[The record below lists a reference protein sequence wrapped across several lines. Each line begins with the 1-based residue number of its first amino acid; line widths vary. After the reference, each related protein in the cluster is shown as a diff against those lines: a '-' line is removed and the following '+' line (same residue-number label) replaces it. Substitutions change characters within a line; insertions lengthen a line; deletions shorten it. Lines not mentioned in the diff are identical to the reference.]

1 MIRVFWDTNL
11 FIYMFEDYGP
21 LTKQVRELLSR
32 LEERRAR
39 IVTSTMTLGEI
50 LIGPLRKGRQDLATE
65 YRAVLAS
72 EAITLVP
79 FNEECAWLYA
89 QIRLDK
95 SIQRADA
102 IQLACA
108 AHAKCDLFITNDER
122 LSRKIIPGIQF
133 IVPLEKAVL

>member
-21 LTKQVRELLSR
+21 LTKQVRTLLGR
-32 LEERRAR
+32 IEVRRAR
-39 IVTSTMTLGEI
+39 IITSTMTLGEV
-50 LIGPLRKGRQDLATE
+50 LVGPLGKGRKDVATE
-65 YRAVLAS
+65 YRAIFSS
-72 EAITLVP
+72 EAVTLVA
-79 FNEECAWLYA
+79 FDEACAWHYA

-108 AHAKCDLFITNDER
+108 AQAQCDLFITNDDR

-133 IVPLEKAVL
+133 IVPLEKAFL